1 VTVAPGP
8 LSRLVATGALVL
20 GGLALAPGDVS
31 ASEGEAVPLVRGS
44 VPACP
49 PGEACVVD
57 VDVPHPV
64 EVVVPG
70 GERPGNRVRLILP
83 PGYEPEGRREHPVV
97 LLLHGAGDG
106 SETWVEN
113 TDVDALVAEL
123 CTGPVAA
130 CPVVVMPDSGG
141 KHSEPGWY
149 TDWYDGSRHW
159 ETFHTHHVVPWVKQH
174 LDVAACGDRW
184 TVAGLSMGGF
194 GALSYAA
201 LHPDLFAGV
210 ASFSG
215 FVDSRPGAP
224 LSSIGF
230 RLAAEAGLGAPTEE
244 VFGPQATLLEEDG
257 WSARNPTDRARAG
270 DYRAYGGNVWI
281 ATGTGTIGGPAG
293 DELDNQPAYALEAFI
308 AVLHQTFAM
317 AMVES
322 GTPYHDQSYL
332 GGPHTWPYWQMALRR
347 ALPEMLEVLP
357 ASCAG
362 GATGP
367 GAQEDGTELPSAGM
381 ADEAEAPPVHA
392 RGSGALPATGG
403 GRAAAPAV
411 LAVLGLAL
419 LLQSLTRRA
428 SSTRL
433 IS

>member
-1 VTVAPGP
+1 MPRARCPIARVAAAGLIAITV
-8 LSRLVATGALVL
+8 VATQTPLGA
-20 GGLALAPGDVS
+20 ATAT
-31 ASEGEAVPLVRGS
+31 ATVPLVDV
-44 VPACP
+44 VPEPCP
-49 PGEACVVD
+49 PGDACVVD
-57 VDVPHPV
+57 VDVPHPG

-83 PGYEPEGRREHPVV
+83 PGYDAARGAEHPVL

-113 TDVDALVAEL
+113 TDVEVLVAEL
-123 CTGPVAA
+123 CSGPDPV

-159 ETFHTHHVVPWVKQH
+159 ATFHIDHVIPWVKQH
-174 LDVAACGDRW
+174 LDVAVCGDRW
-184 TVAGLSMGGF
+184 AVAGLSMGGF

-201 LHPDLFAGV
+201 LHPDLFAAA

-224 LSSIGF
+224 LSEVGF
-230 RLAAEAGLGAPTEE
+230 RLAAEAGLGAPTEA

-270 DYRAYGGNVWI
+270 DYRPYEGNVWI

-308 AVLHQTFAM
+308 AVLHQTFAV

-347 ALPEMLEVLP
+347 ALPEMLAALP
-357 ASCAG
+357 ASCG
-362 GATGP
+362 VGASAPGTGP
-367 GAQEDGTELPSAGM
+367 
-381 ADEAEAPPVHA
+381 EAPPPDAVGTLVA
-392 RGSGALPATGG
+392 GPQPETGTLPATGRPTLVPFALG
-403 GRAAAPAV
+403 AA
-411 LAVLGLAL
+411 LLGLAL
-419 LLQSLTRRA
+419 ARA
-428 SSTRL
+428 ARSIRGWGHEDLVTGR
-433 IS
+433 